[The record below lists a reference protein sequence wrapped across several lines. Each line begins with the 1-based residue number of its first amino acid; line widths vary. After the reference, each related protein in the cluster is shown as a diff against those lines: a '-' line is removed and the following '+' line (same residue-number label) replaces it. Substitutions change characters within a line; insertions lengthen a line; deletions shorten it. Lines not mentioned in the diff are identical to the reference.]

1 MLNYST
7 QLWLNLPKTDLE
19 PPVCRILYHI
29 GVNVSGD
36 KIEACYGLG
45 ENSDRIIVKCFSRK
59 DCEHTMR
66 AKKDLKDLDVK
77 KDLKDLDATDVE
89 LPAGTKFYT
98 NESLCPYYRDC
109 GI

>member
-1 MLNYST
+1 MDWVKIVTGSLS
-7 QLWLNLPKTDLE
+7 
-19 PPVCRILYHI
+19 
-29 GVNVSGD
+29 NVSAE
-36 KIEACYGLG
+36 KIVSTRC
-45 ENSDRIIVKCFSRK
+45 VP
-59 DCEHTMR
+59 
-66 AKKDLKDLDVK
+66 KKDLKDLDVK